1 MREKD
6 VAKEKREE
14 PEKIETE
21 EPSPFEAGEVPEEAE
36 EEPEE
41 EPTEDELAEEEIVP
55 VEDVGQMKWWKRMR
69 KKKTR
74 MK

>member
-6 VAKEKREE
+6 AAKEKREE

-21 EPSPFEAGEVPEEAE
+21 EPSPFEAGEVPEEA
-36 EEPEE
+36 EE